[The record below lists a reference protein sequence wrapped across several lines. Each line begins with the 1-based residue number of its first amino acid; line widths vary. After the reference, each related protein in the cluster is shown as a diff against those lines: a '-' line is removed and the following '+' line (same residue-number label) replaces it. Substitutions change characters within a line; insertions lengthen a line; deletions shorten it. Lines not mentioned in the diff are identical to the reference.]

1 MLQDIFPHKYDITFG
16 HHIPKDDD
24 YIILTHGDDFLLCE
38 NPFCLPT
45 FSQLNSEMNSNNNS
59 PVFLF
64 SIDTHSVFWLEVD
77 SLTIKNGLCSCT
89 RGIFRQTDID
99 NLTAFLGS
107 CALHLI
113 NWYKRNVYCGRCA
126 APLHPH
132 KQERSLVC
140 EKCGEM
146 VYPKISPAVI
156 LAITNGDKI
165 LLTRYI
171 HQPKTSYALVAG
183 FIEVGESPEDA
194 AAREAMEEV
203 GLRIKNL
210 RYYKSQ
216 PWPFTDSMLIGYF
229 ADVDGDDSIT
239 LDETELALGEW
250 IHRDDIP
257 PGTSTMSLTRTMID
271 AFRDGDF
278 PRSNGY

>member
-16 HHIPKDDD
+16 QHTPKDDD

-38 NPFCLPT
+38 NPACLPT
-45 FSQLNSEMNSNNNS
+45 FSHFSNEINFKEKS

-64 SIDTHSVFWLEVD
+64 SIDTHFVFWLEVD
-77 SLTIKNGLCSCT
+77 SLDIKSGFCSCT
-89 RGIFRQTDID
+89 RGIFRQADMD
-99 NLTAFLGS
+99 NLTAFIGA
-107 CALHLI
+107 CAMHLI
-113 NWYKRNVYCGRCA
+113 NWYKRNIYCSRCA
-126 APLHPH
+126 TPLRPH

-140 EKCGEM
+140 EACNEI

-156 LAITNGDKI
+156 LAIIKGDHI

-171 HQPKTSYALVAG
+171 HQPKGSYALVAG

-203 GLRIKNL
+203 GVRIKNL

-229 ADVDGDDSIT
+229 ADVDGDDNIT
-239 LDETELALGEW
+239 LDETELSLGEW
-250 IHRDDIP
+250 VHRDNIP
-257 PGTSTMSLTRTMID
+257 PGNSTMSLTRTMID
-271 AFRDGDF
+271 AFRDGEF
-278 PRSNGY
+278 PK